1 MLLSLLLLA
10 FLFHTVLQLG
20 CELYQAV
27 RQELGARR
35 NFFNDLRALTRYI
48 LFSSW
53 RHLPTY
59 MYQGL
64 DLSPG

>member
-1 MLLSLLLLA
+1 MKGKMKLLI
-10 FLFHTVLQLG
+10 HTVLHLG

-35 NFFNDLRALTRYI
+35 NFFNDLRALTRYT

-53 RHLPTY
+53 RQLLTY
-59 MYQGL
+59 MFQRL